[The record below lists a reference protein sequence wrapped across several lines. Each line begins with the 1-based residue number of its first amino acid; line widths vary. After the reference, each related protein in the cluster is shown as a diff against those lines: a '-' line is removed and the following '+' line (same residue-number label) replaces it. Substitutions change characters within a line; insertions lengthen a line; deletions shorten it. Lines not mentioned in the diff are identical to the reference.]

1 MENNSGYKPI
11 QKKQV
16 VIFLANSEETQK
28 TKGGI
33 YLSDDS
39 VFNKIS
45 GMREGILVEIT
56 EDCFENFCLK
66 PKIGN
71 TVSFKG
77 YSGEIYEKDKNYY
90 RIFEDKNIIAILE

>member
-1 MENNSGYKPI
+1 MQNNSGYKPT
-11 QKKQV
+11 QKKQA
-16 VIFLANSEETQK
+16 VIFLANSKEIQK

-33 YLSDDS
+33 YLTDDS

-45 GMREGILVEIT
+45 SMREGVLVEAT
-56 EDCFENFCLK
+56 ENCFENFCLK
-66 PKIGN
+66 PEIGN

-90 RIFEDKNIIAILE
+90 RIFEDKNIIAIIE